1 MYYIDATTF
10 TAATVVCTDPELLT
24 PAPDGYYSINGLVRQ
39 QLNGV
44 LQFPVACPDCKG
56 YEKPVEG
63 ELLLDLYPGAVAAY
77 SLRLLDTAYTGD
89 VIRVRRA
96 SDSAEQDIGFDVDGD
111 LDTSAL
117 ATFCAGT
124 NGFVTTW
131 YDQSGGGNDATQTT
145 TANQPKIY
153 DSVTGVDLDNAK
165 PSISY
170 DTTDILQASIAISH
184 VPLSVFIVQ
193 SGPAT
198 QADITF
204 DLGTTSSGL
213 EYTRLQSN
221 AGAGQVQQ
229 IVVRSVANGIAST
242 SVSDDF
248 DQGLV
253 TIISR
258 AVDDRSIGV
267 NGGTFVNLST
277 SVTTV
282 NSTFLKLGGQPTE
295 QIKQQEIILYPSDQS
310 ANRAAIEA
318 NINEFYGIY
327 WDGSQL
333 SLLDSYPSAAVA
345 YSLRALNSAY
355 TGPLIRVRRA
365 SDNAEQNILATYDGE
380 LNVNALAA
388 FCAGTNGFIVRWY
401 DQSGSGNDAVQ
412 ATTANQ
418 PKIYDSATGVVTE
431 NGKPA
436 FETDGTDDVLT
447 TAGVNCASNFQL
459 ALVGAT
465 LSGGFGYFT
474 NLASS
479 DDGIEIL
486 NFGTSYRFSIEG
498 NDDTI
503 AITLGNQSVAM
514 FAYDGTSKIYSING
528 TENVDAL
535 TTTVSVS
542 AGLEFGKRIGS
553 SPVNAVYQEFV
564 LWNSDTHI
572 SNRAAIEANINA
584 FYSIY

>member
-1 MYYIDATTF
+1 MSD
-10 TAATVVCTDPELLT
+10 D
-24 PAPDGYYSINGLVRQ
+24 
-39 QLNGV
+39 
-44 LQFPVACPDCKG
+44 
-56 YEKPVEG
+56 
-63 ELLLDLYPGAVAAY
+63 
-77 SLRLLDTAYTGD
+77 YTGD
-89 VIRVRRA
+89 AIRVRR
-96 SDSAEQDIGFDVDGD
+96 STDNAELNIGFIGGE
-111 LDTSAL
+111 LDTQTL
-117 ATFCAGT
+117 TTFCGSA
-124 NGFVTTW
+124 NGFVSVW
-131 YDQSGGGNDATQTT
+131 FDQSGNGNDATQTT
-145 TANQPKIY
+145 TANQPKVY
-153 DSVTGVDLDNAK
+153 DSVTGVLLENAK
-165 PSISY
+165 PIIDEMTLAQGMLFSSVI
-170 DTTDILQASIAISH
+170 QATNQ
-184 VPLSVFIVQ
+184 FIVFVGSIQ
-193 SGPAT
+193 NQNILIG
-198 QADITF
+198 
-204 DLGTTSSGL
+204 
-213 EYTRLQSN
+213 SN
-221 AGAGQVQQ
+221 DYFV
-229 IVVRSVANGIAST
+229 
-242 SVSDDF
+242 F
-248 DQGLV
+248 
-253 TIISR
+253 
-258 AVDDRSIGV
+258 V
-267 NGGTFVNLST
+267 NGGSTFVRANSVSETYTSPTTANQTLLTYTRDGSESELFQNAGSLGTSTALSAQVSDYDGIAT
-277 SVTTV
+277 YGRNGSNNFRT
-282 NSTFLKLGGQPTE
+282 
-295 QIKQQEIILYPSDQS
+295 QEIILYPSDQS
-310 ANRAAIEA
+310 ANRLAIETDV
-318 NINEFYGIY
+318 NDFYQMY
-327 WDGSQL
+327 WSGAESR
-333 SLLDSYPSAAVA
+333 LLDSHPNAAA
-345 YSLRALNSAY
+345 AFSLRALNSNY
-355 TGPLIRVRRA
+355 TGPLVRVRRA

-514 FAYDGTSKIYSING
+514 FAYEGTSKIYSING

-584 FYSIY
+584 NYLIYNQSPTGLLATYPGAAAAYSLRQLISTARFAIAVRRDSDDAVLGIGFVNGELDTTTLTSFCSGTDGYVSVWFDQ